1 MPNAF
6 NNNNL
11 QDCFNLALL
20 NIIKHGDTDI
30 FPYPF
35 ESRLFEDK
43 KDIVINALMDTFDK
57 FELHRVEHQPT
68 LINSFSSVGYYG
80 YRWATQIDPYW
91 NAFFLGLVIRLSKD
105 IEDRRANSDKVYSYR
120 FSPNLDEGTLFDKGI
135 SWRKYQEDS
144 ITQCQDDSI
153 KYILTCDIADFYP
166 RIYHHRLE
174 NALDRIDPQKEYSYK
189 IKKLLQL
196 FTETKSYGVPVGCPA
211 SRILAEL
218 ALDSIDQLLSMNQ
231 IIYKRYVDDFI
242 IFCQSKEEAHNI
254 LTFISKKLMENE
266 GLTLQKHKTNIISK
280 EEFLS
285 VTKAKLHGSEEDED
299 APMKAKFMSL
309 PIRFDPYSANAVEEY
324 EEIKE
329 ALKDFDLLAMLN
341 SELQKSKINQSFSK
355 HLIKAFSVT
364 SNETISSA
372 FKVIFNNLNELYPIF
387 TTIIQVASANWQK
400 IDTIT
405 KNIILD
411 KIIQLTRDES
421 YILKA
426 ELNIAYVARMLSKEN
441 SEKSVLILTEIYKKN
456 PESQLIK
463 NTVTQSM
470 AKLRVIPWLSDMKK
484 NFAGLHPLQRR
495 LLIISSFL
503 LGDEGRH
510 WREHNKATFNF
521 IEIIYRDWA
530 SYRQTSRN
538 LEDAL

>member
-1 MPNAF
+1 
-6 NNNNL
+6 
-11 QDCFNLALL
+11 
-20 NIIKHGDTDI
+20 
-30 FPYPF
+30 
-35 ESRLFEDK
+35 
-43 KDIVINALMDTFDK
+43 
-57 FELHRVEHQPT
+57 
-68 LINSFSSVGYYG
+68 
-80 YRWATQIDPYW
+80 
-91 NAFFLGLVIRLSKD
+91 
-105 IEDRRANSDKVYSYR
+105 
-120 FSPNLDEGTLFDKGI
+120 
-135 SWRKYQEDS
+135 
-144 ITQCQDDSI
+144 
-153 KYILTCDIADFYP
+153 
-166 RIYHHRLE
+166 
-174 NALDRIDPQKEYSYK
+174 
-189 IKKLLQL
+189 
-196 FTETKSYGVPVGCPA
+196 
-211 SRILAEL
+211 
-218 ALDSIDQLLSMNQ
+218 MNQ

-266 GLTLQKHKTNIISK
+266 GLTLQKHKTNIVSK

-387 TTIIQVASANWQK
+387 TTILQVASANWQK

-441 SEKSVLILTEIYKKN
+441 SENQYLYLLRYIKKSRKPINKKYCN
-456 PESQLIK
+456 SINGKIK
-463 NTVTQSM
+463 SNSLALRHEEKLCRITSFTTQ
-470 AKLRVIPWLSDMKK
+470 VI
-484 NFAGLHPLQRR
+484 N
-495 LLIISSFL
+495 
-503 LGDEGRH
+503 
-510 WREHNKATFNF
+510 
-521 IEIIYRDWA
+521 
-530 SYRQTSRN
+530 N
-538 LEDAL
+538 L